1 LLSMYDGW
9 CEMNSLSIDVTSSVP
24 NREGGMRSI
33 ECLVRGPGAMLLMRT
48 EAGVHR
54 LSRISSFGK
63 KEKRHTSFAAVSVQP
78 ISSLDEGIRESDVRF
93 EAMCAG
99 GPGGQHMQKN
109 ETAIRA
115 THIPTGIS
123 AKSQGERSQSS
134 NKKMALKVLATRVA
148 DAKTRVVDE
157 GKRKRH
163 SDLPSIQFGNQV
175 RSYVLTPY
183 RLISD
188 LVSGRKTDK
197 VDEVLSGNLSLVRS

>member
-1 LLSMYDGW
+1 MSMYAGW
-9 CEMNSLSIDVTSSVP
+9 CGRNSLAIDVTSTVP
-24 NREGGMRSI
+24 NREGGTRSV
-33 ECLVRGPGAMLLMRT
+33 ECLVKGGGALALLRG

-63 KEKRHTSFAAVSVQP
+63 KEKRHTSFAAVSILPTSHADVEVP
-78 ISSLDEGIRESDVRF
+78 ESEVRF

-115 THIPTGIS
+115 THVPTGLT
-123 AKSQGERSQSS
+123 AKSQGERSQSA
-134 NKKMALKVLATRVA
+134 NRKAALRVLTAKVIEARGREA
-148 DAKTRVVDE
+148 SE

-163 SDLPSIQFGNQV
+163 SELPGIQFGNQV

-188 LVSGRKTDK
+188 LTTGRKTDK
-197 VDEVLSGNLSLVRS
+197 VDEVLSGDLSLVR